1 LMPDTEAVTIER
13 LGGIEVLRLN
23 RPHALNAINRDVLAQ
38 LTTAFKRIRSDAEI
52 RCVVLTGAPRP
63 DGRGCF
69 SAGDDLKEAAA
80 GEAPPGNPGMKLC
93 TVIDDL
99 LVPSIAVIDG
109 VCTTGALEIA
119 MSCDLRIVAES
130 AEISDWHLRRLGSG
144 LGGWGA
150 STRLSRLVGVA
161 QAKDIILTGKVIDG
175 REALRIGLAQRCVP
189 TERLW
194 EEAMEAAAA
203 IAGMR
208 PAGVRETMAH
218 LSKVEELSKDA
229 SMRFAA
235 QIRTWFGTTPAFE
248 DAAGD
253 ALRARA
259 AGAAD
264 RY

>member
-1 LMPDTEAVTIER
+1 MPDIETVIVER
-13 LGGIEVLRLN
+13 RDHVEVLRLN
-23 RPHALNAINRDVLAQ
+23 RPAALNAMNGDVLAR
-38 LTTAFKRIRSDAEI
+38 LTAECKRIRADADVH
-52 RCVVLTGAPRP
+52 CMVVTGSPRP
-63 DGRGCF
+63 DGRACF

-80 GEAPPGNPGMKLC
+80 GDAPAGNPGMKLC
-93 TVIDDL
+93 TLIDEML
-99 LVPSIAVIDG
+99 TPSIAVIDG
-109 VCTTGALEIA
+109 VCTTGALELA

-189 TERLW
+189 SERLW
-194 EEAMEAAAA
+194 DEAMHVANA

-235 QIRTWFGTTPAFE
+235 ELRTWFGTTPAFQ
-248 DAAGD
+248 DAAHGVLSD
-253 ALRARA
+253 S
-259 AGAAD
+259 AAD
-264 RY
+264 